1 MKKIILISLVLTTAL
16 ISYAQVS
23 LSAGAGIANGFSSNQ
38 SFTGL
43 NGGFEMPR
51 SNDVTFYG
59 RIGHYF
65 SRKGENTNTTSAY
78 NNNPNDPIYS
88 IQASYL
94 YKFNYTTIEG
104 GTRYY
109 VMNDYDNGFSAYG
122 GTNFMLSFNS
132 IKRKYE
138 RDASYGVDIIENWQN
153 NYSIDPNE
161 NEDAT
166 IMNLSLGLQGGVKYT
181 IAGTGTVYFDVSG
194 QYTIFNAAQNENFA
208 QNYLNSFDNQYSR
221 LFFIF
226 SVGFRKDLY

>member
-1 MKKIILISLVLTTAL
+1 MKNILVVILVLTLTNLAN
-16 ISYAQVS
+16 AQVS
-23 LSAGAGIANGFSSNQ
+23 LSAGGGIANGFSTDQ

-59 RIGHYF
+59 RIGHFF
-65 SRKGENTNTTSAY
+65 SRKGENTNTTQAF
-78 NNNPNDPIYS
+78 NNNPSDLIYS
-88 IQASYL
+88 IQAPYV
-94 YKFNYTTIEG
+94 YKFNYTTFEG

-109 VMNDYDNGFSAYG
+109 LMNDYDNGFSAYG

-161 NEDAT
+161 SEKANM
-166 IMNLSLGLQGGVKYT
+166 INLSIGLQGGVKYT

-194 QYTIFNAAQNENFA
+194 QYTIFNTAQNENFA
-208 QNYLNSFDNQYSR
+208 INYLNSFDNQYSR